1 MVFKTA
7 HVTSKLL
14 AFFIL
19 LISTSVMCQTKDDDL
34 LKLWRNSEAQDSSRA
49 IAFNKFISNNYVDSK
64 TDSAY
69 ILVNTLIRFTKDKNI
84 PHQHADALT
93 TLGNILKT
101 LGDYPKA
108 AEYYKEGLKIYKK
121 TKNKKG
127 EATALNNIGSMYKL
141 SWDLDEAL
149 KFYQESKEIS
159 TTINDTLAI
168 ATSLMNIGNIYNVRY
183 KADIALDY
191 YNESL
196 NLLEAVKNKK
206 TKAIILLNIGH
217 SYTIKKEN
225 DLAMQSI
232 KEGIRIGKSINNDNI
247 QANGYNVLAANYFK
261 RKKYDELIE
270 NAHNALI
277 HAENISS
284 RSELMT
290 GHYFLFEGYTGKKDY
305 ERGLFHYQKTKEY
318 GDSNQEVRT
327 VKELQKLEIEN
338 YRVKD
343 SLLNLEKNLKLSLA
357 HEKEIQQKNSE
368 KVNLAIG
375 WAGSIAATSLFAF
388 LIFKNTKRKQ
398 LKAEKERQEQIEEK
412 EKILKDLELTTIDAM
427 LTGQEKERERLAAD
441 LHDSV
446 GATLS
451 AAKLQF
457 EYLIKHQN
465 ELKTSEDLI
474 KKTSTLLEDAY
485 VEVRSMAHLKNS
497 GVMAKNGLLPAV
509 QKLSNNASGINGLT
523 IEVQNYGLEQRL
535 NNPLE
540 IIIFRIIQE
549 LITNI
554 IKHANATKGLIYLT
568 NHDDTFNIM
577 VEDNGKGFDSKRVRK
592 LNSGMGISSIDKRI
606 AHLDGKFTIESE
618 KSKGTTIIID
628 IPL

>member
-7 HVTSKLL
+7 HAPSKLL

-69 ILVNTLIRFTKDKNI
+69 ILVNTLIRFTKAKNI
-84 PHQHADALT
+84 PFQHADALT

-108 AEYYKEGLKIYKK
+108 AEHYKEGLKLYKK

-159 TTINDTLAI
+159 TIIKDTLAI

-196 NLLEAVKNKK
+196 KLLESVKNKK
-206 TKAIILLNIGH
+206 TKAIILLNVGH

-225 DLAMQSI
+225 DLAIKSI
-232 KEGIRIGKSINNDNI
+232 KEGIRIGKLINNDNI
-247 QANGYNVLAANYFK
+247 QANGYNILAANYFK

-284 RSELMT
+284 RSELET
-290 GHYFLFEGYTGKKDY
+290 SHYFLFEGYTGKKDY

-343 SLLNLEKNLKLSLA
+343 SLLNLEKDLKLSLA

-368 KVNLAIG
+368 NVNLAIG

-412 EKILKDLELTTIDAM
+412 EKILKDLEFTTIDAM
-427 LTGQEKERERLAAD
+427 LTGQEKERERMAAD

-457 EYLIKHQN
+457 DYLITQKN
-465 ELKTSEDLI
+465 IEASEDLI
-474 KKTSTLLEDAY
+474 KKTSSLLEDAY
-485 VEVRSMAHLKNS
+485 VEIRSLAHLKDS
-497 GVMAKNGLLPAV
+497 GVMAKNGLLPAIE
-509 QKLSNNASGINGLT
+509 KLSYNASGINGLSFN
-523 IEVQNYGLEQRL
+523 VKSFGLEQRL
-535 NNPLE
+535 NNSLE
-540 IIIFRIIQE
+540 ISIFRIIQE

-554 IKHANATKGLIYLT
+554 IKHANATQGAVHLT
-568 NHDDTFNIM
+568 NHDDRLNLII
-577 VEDNGKGFDSKRVRK
+577 EDNGIGFNPKQVNTSKTSMGITSIHKRVEY
-592 LNSGMGISSIDKRI
+592 LN
-606 AHLDGKFTIESE
+606 GKMTIESQ
-618 KSKGTTIIID
+618 KNKGTTIIID